1 VAVYHRKTRKK
12 NFAPHREEVVEP
24 SDDIAVIG
32 CPDTVDRFARE
43 MGLILKDE
51 LEEFADDLS
60 NVNAGLVEGIITPR
74 SELAGRTLNEIRFR
88 RRYEV
93 NPVALVRRGEVIY
106 SGFSEM
112 KLAPGDT
119 LLLFGRWEKFLELKD
134 RNVFAFSTEI
144 KGEIMRPEK
153 AKFALFWFGVALVL
167 ILVFNVKLSIALL
180 TGALGMILTKVMS
193 VDEAYRSVDWMTVFL
208 LAGLLPL
215 GIAFQE
221 SGTAE
226 FVAKA
231 IISSIGDL
239 THFGFYLLVA
249 LLTSFFT
256 LVVSNVGAT
265 VLLVPLSIDMA
276 MEVGADPR
284 LSALVVGVS
293 ASNTFVI
300 PTHQVNAL
308 IMRPGG
314 YRTIDYIK
322 AGGGMT
328 LLFILVLMASL
339 YLFYL

>member
-1 VAVYHRKTRKK
+1 
-12 NFAPHREEVVEP
+12 
-24 SDDIAVIG
+24 
-32 CPDTVDRFARE
+32 
-43 MGLILKDE
+43 M
-51 LEEFADDLS
+51 
-60 NVNAGLVEGIITPR
+60 NAGLVEGIITPR
-74 SELAGRTLNEIRFR
+74 SELVGRTLREVHFR

-106 SGFSEM
+106 AGFSDMELM
-112 KLAPGDT
+112 PGDA
-119 LLLFGRWEKFLELKD
+119 LLLFGKWDKLLELKN

-153 AKFALFWFGVALVL
+153 AKWALFWFGVALFMIVVL
-167 ILVFNVKLSIALL
+167 NVKLSIALL
-180 TGALGMILTKVMS
+180 TGALGMILTKVLS
-193 VDEAYRSVDWMTVFL
+193 VDEAYQSVDWMTVFL

-221 SGTAE
+221 TGTAE
-226 FVAKA
+226 FLAKS
-231 IISSIGDL
+231 IVSSIEDL
-239 THFGFYLLVA
+239 TPFTLYLLIA

-265 VLLVPLSIDMA
+265 VLLVPLSVDMA
-276 MEVGADPR
+276 MDIGADPR
-284 LSALVVGVS
+284 LAALVVGVS

-314 YRTIDYIK
+314 YRTIDYVK

-328 LLFILVLMASL
+328 VLFIIVLMVGLS
-339 YLFYL
+339 LFY